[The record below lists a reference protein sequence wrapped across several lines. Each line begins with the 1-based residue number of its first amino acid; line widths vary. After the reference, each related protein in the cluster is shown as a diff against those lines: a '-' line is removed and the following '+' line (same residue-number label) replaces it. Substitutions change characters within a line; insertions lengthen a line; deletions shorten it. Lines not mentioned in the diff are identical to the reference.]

1 MQRHTHKLSRFA
13 GFATIMAIWGVAA
26 GLSIVSLL
34 ATAAPDSVPQKP
46 SAQVSASAQGPAAG
60 ATQTGKA
67 SFYSTRYA
75 GKSMADG
82 TPMHLYAN
90 NAASLTLPLGTSAR
104 VTDLETGRSAVVV
117 IRDRGPYV
125 KGRIIDLSPATA
137 HQIGLTAREGLALV
151 RVAVLSL
158 PHDRIAMA
166 RPAGGATGRRGSN
179 QQSVTLDE

>member
-1 MQRHTHKLSRFA
+1 MQRHTRKRSRFA
-13 GFATIMAIWGVAA
+13 GIAMIMAIWGVAA
-26 GLSIVSLL
+26 ALSVVSLW
-34 ATAAPDSVPQKP
+34 ATAAPDSARVPG
-46 SAQVSASAQGPAAG
+46 SVQGPAI
-60 ATQTGKA
+60 ATQTGQA

-75 GKSMADG
+75 GKTMADG

-90 NAASLTLPLGTSAR
+90 NAASLTLPLGTRAR

-125 KGRIIDLSPATA
+125 NGRIIDLSPATA
-137 HQIGLTAREGLALV
+137 HQIGLTARQGLALV

-166 RPAGGATGRRGSN
+166 RPAGGATWRRSSN